1 MPYTALLSALSSLPL
16 DGYTSDQR
24 EALGTLYEYI
34 EEPSPY
40 ALFLLTGYAGTGK
53 TFLLRTIADL
63 LSERVCVWSSWLRQ
77 AELQRSCLPLRGALP
92 RRFTARSIEPL
103 PRCRRREVA
112 SSWGE

>member
-16 DGYTSDQR
+16 DGYTSVQQ

-63 LSERVCVWSSWLRQ
+63 
-77 AELQRSCLPLRGALP
+77 AQRAG
-92 RRFTARSIEPL
+92 
-103 PRCRRREVA
+103 
-112 SSWGE
+112 